1 MRQAITTKFFGP
13 TNSNGSRI
21 KAKAEAGSLIVHWDY
36 SLNVDQNHDTAAKA
50 LAVKL
55 GWDGAWF
62 GGSTATG
69 NVYVWSAT
77 GVDESF
83 RV

>member
-1 MRQAITTKFFGP
+1 MRQAITTKFIGP
-13 TNSNGSRI
+13 TNARGARV
-21 KAKAEAGSLIVHWDY
+21 KAVCEAGSITVNWDY
-36 SLNVDQNHDTAAKA
+36 AIGQDGNHDAAAKA

-62 GGSTATG
+62 GGSMAAG
-69 NVYVWSAT
+69 NCYVWSAT